1 MGSGKTNLPFHNGL
15 YRPDFITDRFRL
27 VYTTD
32 QSGVFFIPGKRNN
45 HQFSL
50 PYLLLQ
56 HSRNGISVKTS
67 DRQRHDDICKFHE
80 TLFVFSKI
88 TIL

>member
-67 DRQRHDDICKFHE
+67 DAKGTMTSANFTKRY
-80 TLFVFSKI
+80 FVFSKI